1 MFFIVRSF
9 LIPFGAPRWVGAPV
23 PAHLRGPPSASL
35 QTLGKTSRTRGMTP
49 YPSAASPGMALP
61 TQPRFPNHRPL
72 CPGTGHFHLSP
83 GNGLRLPLASSPPG
97 QLPAAPTHCMTKDI
111 FPKHKSDHALP
122 STAFWGSP
130 LPSAWRKH
138 TPQPVAT
145 HLSSKADPSH
155 RITPCSSAHSSFIS
169 HLHAFV
175 PLCLW
180 GLPFPLCVGHCILS

>member
-35 QTLGKTSRTRGMTP
+35 QTLGKTSRTRGTTP

-138 TPQPVAT
+138 PPQPVAT

-155 RITPCSSAHSSFIS
+155 RITPCSFST
-169 HLHAFV
+169 L
-175 PLCLW
+175 LYY
-180 GLPFPLCVGHCILS
+180 